1 MSNRKDFKR
10 ITEEQAHFYKPL
22 SSYKHSS
29 EEICRR
35 ATAFTLTPDPESP
48 GWEIVTYYEES
59 PFAQDG
65 SLTPTEFV
73 YILVN
78 GSCPGMVKIGMT
90 IRDVDTRA
98 KEISGATGVP
108 TPWVPIYSFKC
119 FNSYKLEQELHEHL
133 SAVRV
138 SDNREMF
145 YMKTADAVRIVEQL
159 GEKYTIPNLNS

>member
-1 MSNRKDFKR
+1 
-10 ITEEQAHFYKPL
+10 
-22 SSYKHSS
+22 
-29 EEICRR
+29 
-35 ATAFTLTPDPESP
+35 
-48 GWEIVTYYEES
+48 V
-59 PFAQDG
+59 
-65 SLTPTEFV
+65 
-73 YILVN
+73 LVN

-90 IRDVDTRA
+90 IRDVDQRA

-119 FNSYKLEQELHEHL
+119 FNSYKLEQELHAHL
-133 SAVRV
+133 DAVRV